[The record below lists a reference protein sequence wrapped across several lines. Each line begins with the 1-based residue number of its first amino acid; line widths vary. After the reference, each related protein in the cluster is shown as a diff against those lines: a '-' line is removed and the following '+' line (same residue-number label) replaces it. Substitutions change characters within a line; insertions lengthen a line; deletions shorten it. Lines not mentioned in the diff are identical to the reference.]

1 MPASRMNM
9 QSQMI
14 QNCMPESY
22 SRMKGFGGSHYDDL
36 SGFAPGEMKERNRNR
51 HHGGLVMISTQ
62 PHEFQNFLKCP
73 PLQKINL
80 QPT

>member
-1 MPASRMNM
+1 
-9 QSQMI
+9 
-14 QNCMPESY
+14 
-22 SRMKGFGGSHYDDL
+22 MKGFGGSYHDDY
-36 SGFAPGEMKERNRNR
+36 SGFAQGDMYERGRDR
-51 HHGGLVMISTQ
+51 RHGGLVMISTQ